1 MKTKLMLVAAF
12 ASAFALFAAGPASA
26 AHTETKTY
34 NFTSVGQGDVG
45 GFCFFHDPASVV
57 PPQVH
62 SCVEFD
68 VQPGETTVD
77 LVATDSTG
85 APVFIS
91 VQQDGNDN
99 FDQGCG
105 VINDFPVIDSAP
117 GGLPAAPVTVF
128 PWAGPAANARSIN
141 PPLAE
146 PCVPG
151 STNLAGGS
159 VTATFV

>member
-1 MKTKLMLVAAF
+1 MKSKLIVIAAL
-12 ASAFALFAAGPASA
+12 ASAIALFAAGPASA
-26 AHTETKTY
+26 HTETKTY
-34 NFTSVGQGDVG
+34 NFPSVGQGDAG
-45 GFCFFHDPASVV
+45 GFCFFQDPASPI
-57 PPQVH
+57 PPQFH
-62 SCVEFD
+62 SCVEFE
-68 VQPGETTVD
+68 VTAGETTVD
-77 LVATDSTG
+77 LVATDNAG

-105 VINDFPVIDSAP
+105 VINDFPVVDSAP

-146 PCVPG
+146 PCIPG

-159 VTATFV
+159 VTATFA